1 MNNSSHTFARLLR
14 GRRHMDDSEI
24 YYQILADFVQEKA
37 QCETEEAYIMS
48 VIRDLMRRGI

>member
-1 MNNSSHTFARLLR
+1 
-14 GRRHMDDSEI
+14 MDDSEI

-48 VIRDLMRRGI
+48 VIRDLMRGGI